1 MYKRQIQKVS
11 AWKAGR
17 KAAKDAA
24 KAERAKAK
32 KLAQTQAPAQAT
44 KAADIEAIEQK
55 AAAPTAAAPESD
67 AELVAVLTAAVA
79 ACMGTST
86 PVSYTHLDQSIYAW
100 RGADIRNILDFEKDY
115 RDTKVIK
122 LEQNYR
128 SHEKILRVANAVISK
143 AAERKD
149 KTVWSAEKEGEKPFL
164 FNAGSD
170 FQEAEF
176 VVREIRRLVDE
187 GRQYSDMAVL

>member
-1 MYKRQIQKVS
+1 MDILQKLGLGGQTAVIGIAVVFLLLVILIAIVMLTSKATIPIQKIS

-55 AAAPTAAAPESD
+55 ATAPTAAAPESD

-86 PVSYTHLDQSIYAW
+86 RKVKIASYKRTTRRSAW
-100 RGADIRNILDFEKDY
+100 
-115 RDTKVIK
+115 
-122 LEQNYR
+122 
-128 SHEKILRVANAVISK
+128 ANAGR
-143 AAERKD
+143 AEQI
-149 KTVWSAEKEGEKPFL
+149 
-164 FNAGSD
+164 AG
-170 FQEAEF
+170 
-176 VVREIRRLVDE
+176 RL
-187 GRQYSDMAVL
+187 